1 MDIGP
6 LQELIL
12 KIVWERGE
20 MPAPELVEAVNA
32 RSAENYSYKSVANSA
47 EILRRKGLLRR
58 RMIGRVGYYR
68 PGKMR
73 DEYISE
79 TWAEALKRGVEAFG
93 APVASNLVDAVE
105 MADPKAVDELIEEL
119 RRRGYIK
126 G

>member
-12 KIVWERGE
+12 RIVWERGE
-20 MPAPELVEAVNA
+20 MPVPELAEAVN
-32 RSAENYSYKSVANSA
+32 SLFAENYSHKSVANSA

-58 RMIGRVGYYR
+58 RLVGRVGYYR

-79 TWAEALKRGVEAFG
+79 TWAAALKRGVEAFG

-105 MADPKAVDELIEEL
+105 MADPAAVAELIDEL